1 MNSFEKIN
9 LIQNIKN
16 NIRTALIEKGQSPSN
31 RFSEYSALISNIG
44 GQSVGIFD
52 TFENMNITE
61 ASTNDLAMVYNLES
75 NQFGGIFKY
84 NNGWEIAPTQF
95 TTSDMNV
102 MSGEYYG
109 VNGVSSGTLGTMTYY
124 NDSTISN
131 LYADKLSKLYTILNS
146 VDVSNVSNYLKIF
159 QNMRGMRYLPNI
171 NTSTYTNMANMFN
184 FCTSLQTVTSLNTIN
199 VTNMAY
205 MFNTCEALR
214 ICIRFIYK

>member
-1 MNSFEKIN
+1 MAAVF
-9 LIQNIKN
+9 LH
-16 NIRTALIEKGQSPSN
+16 
-31 RFSEYSALISNIG
+31 
-44 GQSVGIFD
+44 
-52 TFENMNITE
+52 
-61 ASTNDLAMVYNLES
+61 
-75 NQFGGIFKY
+75 
-84 NNGWEIAPTQF
+84 
-95 TTSDMNV
+95 
-102 MSGEYYG
+102 YG
-109 VNGVSSGTLGTMTYY
+109 VNGVSNGTLGTMTYY

-131 LYADKLSKLYTILNS
+131 LYADKLSKLFTILNS

-171 NTSTYTNMANMFN
+171 NTSNYTNMANMFN